1 MEKWNCA
8 CWEAAGWPSQEQN
21 SLPSSEVW
29 LEMWPTHFKN
39 CKSRQN
45 LCPGNNAQIAWI
57 FMDVGTC
64 IFSFILIFIHV
75 NSFCDIPALF
85 FHLFF
90 FVVFH
95 FILPSFPSMFS
106 PFAFPNRDFPH
117 PVPLLLS
124 HLNLFPPYL
133 LLWSEIIFTAL
144 NTTLHFLLPFPHLP
158 VLFLSTFLKY
168 TIIERN
174 WSFPKWYSKT
184 KDAEA

>member
-1 MEKWNCA
+1 MHRLHEFLWM
-8 CWEAAGWPSQEQN
+8 WEHVSFLSFWYLSTLTPSVTSQ
-21 SLPSSEVW
+21 
-29 LEMWPTHFKN
+29 HCF
-39 CKSRQN
+39 
-45 LCPGNNAQIAWI
+45 
-57 FMDVGTC
+57 
-64 IFSFILIFIHV
+64 FI
-75 NSFCDIPALF
+75 
-85 FHLFF
+85 FF
-90 FVVFH
+90 FCFVFH

-144 NTTLHFLLPFPHLP
+144 NTALHFLLPFPHLP

>member
-21 SLPSSEVW
+21 SLSSSEVW

-90 FVVFH
+90 LFFTL
-95 FILPSFPSMFS
+95 FF
-106 PFAFPNRDFPH
+106 
-117 PVPLLLS
+117 LLS
-124 HLNLFPPYL
+124 LQCSPHLLFQIGISHILFPAFVPSQSISSLPTSLIWDYFYCTEYNL
-133 LLWSEIIFTAL
+133 TFLTAFSTSACIIFK
-144 NTTLHFLLPFPHLP
+144 HFSKIHNNRKELE
-158 VLFLSTFLKY
+158 LSKVIFQ
-168 TIIERN
+168 
-174 WSFPKWYSKT
+174 
-184 KDAEA
+184 D